1 MKRTRIAGVMSASTA
16 VALVTGAAPAQAHD
30 PAAAPDKAGPA
41 VTERALLAP
50 LVAGRLDELQAKV
63 GALQARVE
71 VVPDRT
77 VLRAGQRDA
86 AVAQLRFAT
95 RLTRTLGSVEGL
107 TPAQA
112 EQLAA
117 IQAQLG
123 VVAGELRALLANRP
137 APRAADP
144 VKVGAADRPVRTTD
158 TRPAARHDAR
168 HDGRWDG
175 HWGKD
180 GRSDRH
186 GDRRSDRHGD
196 RHDDRHGEHHRH
208 HR

>member
-1 MKRTRIAGVMSASTA
+1 MKCTRIAGVMSASTA
-16 VALVTGAAPAQAHD
+16 VALLTGAAPAQAHD

-63 GALQARVE
+63 GTLQARVQA
-71 VVPDRT
+71 VPDST
-77 VLRAGQRDA
+77 VLRGRQRDT

-137 APRAADP
+137 APQAADP
-144 VKVGAADRPVRTTD
+144 VKVGAADRPVRSTD

-175 HWGKD
+175 HRDGHWGK
-180 GRSDRH
+180 
-186 GDRRSDRHGD
+186 D

>member
-63 GALQARVE
+63 GALQARVQAM
-71 VVPDRT
+71 PDST
-77 VLRAGQRDA
+77 VLRGRERDT

-144 VKVGAADRPVRTTD
+144 VKVGAADRPVRSTD

-175 HWGKD
+175 HWDGHWGK
-180 GRSDRH
+180 
-186 GDRRSDRHGD
+186 DRRSDRHGD
-196 RHDDRHGEHHRH
+196 RHDDRHGAHHRH

>member
-1 MKRTRIAGVMSASTA
+1 MKCTRIAGVMSASTA
-16 VALVTGAAPAQAHD
+16 VALLTGAAPAQAHD
-30 PAAAPDKAGPA
+30 PVAAPAKPGPA

-63 GALQARVE
+63 GTLQARVQA
-71 VVPDRT
+71 VPDST
-77 VLRAGQRDA
+77 VLRGRQRDT

-137 APRAADP
+137 APQAADP
-144 VKVGAADRPVRTTD
+144 VKVGAADRPVRSTD

-175 HWGKD
+175 HWDGHWGK
-180 GRSDRH
+180 
-186 GDRRSDRHGD
+186 D